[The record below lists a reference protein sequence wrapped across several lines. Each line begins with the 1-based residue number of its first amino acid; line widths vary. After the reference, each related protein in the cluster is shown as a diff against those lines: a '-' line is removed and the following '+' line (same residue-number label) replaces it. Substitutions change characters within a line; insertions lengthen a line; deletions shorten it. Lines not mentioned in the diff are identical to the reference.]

1 MKQFID
7 SKGKTWELSLTIGAC
22 KRVKDALNFD
32 LLNPEKPSDPN
43 DDESNGAYI
52 DRLENDPFFILN
64 MIKLICDDSIEKNG
78 YRNLKDDKF
87 YDLFDGQA
95 FQEATAAFQSEYED
109 FFLRIGKNAQN
120 QYLKMTYQLQK
131 TKNDLLAARFSDLDL
146 KKLIEDE
153 LAKTISGELSG
164 DGRANSES
172 TQETSR

>member
-78 YRNLKDDKF
+78 YRNLKSPF
-87 YDLFDGQA
+87 SGFAGHCSNLLFRV
-95 FQEATAAFQSEYED
+95 E
-109 FFLRIGKNAQN
+109 I
-120 QYLKMTYQLQK
+120 
-131 TKNDLLAARFSDLDL
+131 
-146 KKLIEDE
+146 
-153 LAKTISGELSG
+153 
-164 DGRANSES
+164 
-172 TQETSR
+172 